1 MTKVCY
7 YPDEHRLEVKGHA
20 GAAQAGQ
27 DIVCAAESA
36 LTFTLINAATDDPAY
51 MAHVYI
57 CQKDAEIRVQCY
69 PDPEHEPL
77 CREMFRTVLHGYLA
91 LQEEYPEN
99 VQVIGGYDG

>member
-1 MTKVCY
+1 MTKVFY

-20 GAAQAGQ
+20 GAAENGQ
-27 DIVCAAESA
+27 DLVCAAESM

-51 MAHVYI
+51 MAHVYMN
-57 CQKDAEIRVQCY
+57 QNNAEIRVQCY